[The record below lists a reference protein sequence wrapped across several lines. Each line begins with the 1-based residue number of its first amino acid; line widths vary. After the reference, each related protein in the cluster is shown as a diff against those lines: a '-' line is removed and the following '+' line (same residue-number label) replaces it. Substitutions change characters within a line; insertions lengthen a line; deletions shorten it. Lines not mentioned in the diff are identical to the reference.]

1 MQNISRFVLVICLFS
16 SIQLNAQQAKTY
28 QLFNQKGRKVSYKKL
43 IKEIQKSD
51 VFFFGELH
59 NNTIAHWL
67 QLEVL
72 KTINQETERPLAL
85 GLEMIERDNQDELE
99 LYLKGS
105 IDQKGFDSTARLWS
119 NYEKDYKPIVD
130 FAKENEIKVVGTNVP
145 RRYASQIYHGGFSAL
160 DSLFTE
166 EKSWLAPLPIEYDST
181 LPGYIKMREMMP
193 GHGGKNLPKAQ
204 AIKDATMAYFLLQ
217 NRAEEELMVHLNG
230 TYHSDNFEGILWYV
244 NLYQQGLN
252 LLTLKTVTQNQL
264 EKLEEDYL
272 QTANFILVVDED
284 VADSY

>member
-1 MQNISRFVLVICLFS
+1 MQNFIRFVLLICLFS
-16 SIQLNAQQAKTY
+16 SFQLPAQEAKTY
-28 QLFNQKGRKVSYKKL
+28 QLFNQKGKRISYKKL
-43 IKEIQKSD
+43 IKEIKKSD

-72 KTINQETERPLAL
+72 KALSQETERPLAL

-99 LYLKGS
+99 LYLKDS
-105 IDQKGFDSTARLWS
+105 IDQKGLDSTARLWS
-119 NYEKDYKPIVD
+119 NYEKDYKPVVD
-130 FAKENEIKVVGTNVP
+130 FAKENDIKVVGTNVP
-145 RRYASQIYHGGFSAL
+145 RRYASQIYHGGFSVL
-160 DSLFTE
+160 DSLLPE
-166 EKSWLAPLPIEYDST
+166 EKSWMAPWPIEYDST
-181 LPGYIKMREMMP
+181 LDGYIKMREMMP
-193 GHGGKNLPKAQ
+193 GHGGENLPKAQ

-217 NRAEEELMVHLNG
+217 NRVEAELMVHLNG

-244 NLYQQGLN
+244 NLYKPGLK

-264 EKLEEDYL
+264 ENLEEDYL
-272 QTANFILVVDED
+272 QTANFILVVDDD